1 MSKVKITIVESKC
14 RGGYCKT
21 GDAFIVED
29 LCPPICHELWNIIY
43 PYVYTLLNGGDL
55 DCGNTRSKQFDAV
68 CPDQGRVRV
77 HVEVVEE

>member
-55 DCGNTRSKQFDAV
+55 DCGTIRSEQFDAV